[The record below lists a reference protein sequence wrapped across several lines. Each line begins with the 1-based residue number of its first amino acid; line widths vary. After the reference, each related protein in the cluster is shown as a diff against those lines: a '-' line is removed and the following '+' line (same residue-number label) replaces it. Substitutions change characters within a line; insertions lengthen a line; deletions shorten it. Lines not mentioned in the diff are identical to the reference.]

1 MTLQEKGP
9 ILPPPVLSPTLEAIS
24 LSIQSWPG
32 ITAATHWDLYNR
44 SKPDGADFYVGD
56 DELGHIHLD
65 GEIHIPLNAALA
77 KAVLNAGFAEKF
89 PYGRHWIF
97 TTIRTKEQAAHARW
111 LFRLSYDR
119 AMGIPAKD
127 LERRVAAYE
136 REASVHSERN
146 RP

>member
-9 ILPPPVLSPTLEAIS
+9 VLPPPILKPTLEAIS
-24 LSIQSWPG
+24 LAIQSWPG

-56 DELGHIHLD
+56 DEVGHIHLD
-65 GEIHIPLNAALA
+65 GEVHIPLDASLS
-77 KAVLNAGFAEKF
+77 KAVLGAALAEKF
-89 PYGRHWIF
+89 PYGKYWVF
-97 TTIRTKEQAAHARW
+97 TTVRTKAEAAHAEW

-119 AMGIPAKD
+119 VNGARMD
-127 LERRVAAYE
+127 ELLQRVVAYKPLAA
-136 REASVHSERN
+136 AHSDRS